1 MPQATLEFPPVYTVV
16 GVYRLFHDPKLWS
29 SIWNASRYAVMRAT
43 ITAGLWIV
51 ISLPFQGFL
60 ASWFVGRIGKAFGA
74 ERTYDALAQLA
85 HAAHIPLP
93 SFDALAKLLLI
104 LNQADF
110 VFELN
115 LKTQLRQFRHTAYA
129 DTVASRGKPASWWTP
144 YTEEWQRPP
153 SADAP
158 RGSAGLADSVRQ
170 SLVRWVVRRVAMIV
184 TNSIPVFGFVV
195 YSGFSA
201 LQYARRLHAPLFEAK
216 HMSAQQITTW
226 IEERRT
232 AYWLFGF
239 SALVLERIPFLGM
252 LFSISNRIGA
262 AMWAHDLEKRQ
273 HRFQQG
279 ELHPL
284 AADETRGGDS
294 VPAAGA
300 PGSYGHPGRADVAL
314 PGDMLAPPS
323 QPAQAT
329 RRAVPPVPRT

>member
-1 MPQATLEFPPVYTVV
+1 M
-16 GVYRLFHDPKLWS
+16 
-29 SIWNASRYAVMRAT
+29 
-43 ITAGLWIV
+43 

-74 ERTYDALAQLA
+74 ERCVVRADAGRTMHSRSWRMRRTSRCPRSTVGRVPDA
-85 HAAHIPLP
+85 
-93 SFDALAKLLLI
+93 ALAKLLLI